1 MTAISI
7 YTFVCCFGDYAVLV
21 NAGMTPFQAT
31 IFNMLSTATAYIGCL
46 LGLLLLDSGV
56 IKEEYIFGVG
66 AGVCLYVAVAA
77 LTPELREAE
86 LISLEKGLTKNVIFI
101 LQNVG
106 MLFGF
111 TLIICVSKLAGSLS
125 PDNENHC

>member
-7 YTFVCCFGDYAVLV
+7 YTFVCCFGDYAVLI

-56 IKEEYIFGVG
+56 IKVVEDETLNNGKTLYYVSTAAQHEVLDVFAEDIAQLVDMIVETDGELDLVDGVG
-66 AGVCLYVAVAA
+66 AVIELA
-77 LTPELREAE
+77 LSKIEL
-86 LISLEKGLTKNVIFI
+86 
-101 LQNVG
+101 
-106 MLFGF
+106 
-111 TLIICVSKLAGSLS
+111 SKS
-125 PDNENHC
+125 